1 MKNGKKGQF
10 SPKQLLLAAVVGSF
24 LVGCG
29 DTSMESHLESA
40 RSYATEAKLDAAI
53 VEYKNAI
60 QKAPNVALPR
70 FELGKLYLDMQNYPA
85 AEKELNKALELGYA
99 ASSII
104 PLLSLAY
111 QQSGAET
118 ALADVD
124 YRTQGLTA
132 VESAE
137 VGFYKLQALVQ
148 LNDMEEAEAVLNDLI
163 TLDTQSVYKGLI
175 ESYQYIIANDFE
187 KALEKTESLRAQA
200 PQNKDVLQQLAKLYI
215 MNQKRAEAMDVYSE
229 YVSLYPLDRT
239 TKFAYASLLIE
250 ERDTARAEPIVDE
263 LLALSKNNPLLNMFK
278 GIIASSNGQHADAL
292 SYLELAIQGGQSD
305 QIVRLVAGFSA
316 YQIQDFEAAQR
327 HLTMIAS
334 SLPDNHPGLRML
346 ADSMLQLGESEEAL
360 GVLSRVEGEA
370 GVDALLFSKAS
381 YQLLR
386 QGNLVGAQEM
396 VDKTETVTD
405 TAEDLARLGALQ
417 LSLNDIEGLVNLE
430 QAVARAP
437 ESAES
442 QNTLVRAYVATGQF
456 DKASA
461 AANEWKKQDPTLAL
475 PLVYLANIALAEQN
489 YSEATALLDEADT
502 LEGAKSEITYARVS
516 LLVSQQKIDDALAV
530 INAFIE
536 NNPSDVQALT
546 LWYGLAAE
554 KNDTSEVVAYTKAQ
568 IEKEPDALDVRVLL
582 ARFYTVEGNAEQA
595 IQLLNDIKGDK
606 QSPLSFW
613 NVKGQA
619 FIAANKVAD
628 AEAFFKHWLSVYPQ
642 DKNAV
647 LGSVLIADT
656 QNKYRDG
663 LALLTNVIEKRP
675 DAQLTLLK
683 AYFHSMVGETAQA
696 WDIINKTAEP
706 VRELPFVQGIIGRLL
721 VSDKKPQDA
730 IPHIQVAYDASPN
743 SDNALLLVAAYE
755 MTNKKEAALTF
766 LQKHVTQSP
775 NDVRSAMLL
784 AERQISGDTP
794 AAMRTYSSIL
804 EITPDNFVVLNNLA
818 YLQFQRGNVA
828 EAKVLAERAVNLQSD
843 NAEAV
848 DTLAQILIAQQ
859 DNEEALRLYERID
872 TKPMSNEEVFLNYV
886 ELLLTMDKKALAER
900 RLSARELMKP
910 DSVERAKALKQKYGL

>member
-1 MKNGKKGQF
+1 M
-10 SPKQLLLAAVVGSF
+10 
-24 LVGCG
+24 
-29 DTSMESHLESA
+29 
-40 RSYATEAKLDAAI
+40 
-53 VEYKNAI
+53 
-60 QKAPNVALPR
+60 
-70 FELGKLYLDMQNYPA
+70 
-85 AEKELNKALELGYA
+85 
-99 ASSII
+99 AS
-104 PLLSLAY
+104 
-111 QQSGAET
+111 
-118 ALADVD
+118 
-124 YRTQGLTA
+124 
-132 VESAE
+132 
-137 VGFYKLQALVQ
+137 
-148 LNDMEEAEAVLNDLI
+148 
-163 TLDTQSVYKGLI
+163 
-175 ESYQYIIANDFE
+175 
-187 KALEKTESLRAQA
+187 
-200 PQNKDVLQQLAKLYI
+200 
-215 MNQKRAEAMDVYSE
+215 
-229 YVSLYPLDRT
+229 
-239 TKFAYASLLIE
+239 
-250 ERDTARAEPIVDE
+250 
-263 LLALSKNNPLLNMFK
+263 
-278 GIIASSNGQHADAL
+278 
-292 SYLELAIQGGQSD
+292 
-305 QIVRLVAGFSA
+305 
-316 YQIQDFEAAQR
+316 
-327 HLTMIAS
+327 
-334 SLPDNHPGLRML
+334 
-346 ADSMLQLGESEEAL
+346 
-360 GVLSRVEGEA
+360 
-370 GVDALLFSKAS
+370 
-381 YQLLR
+381 
-386 QGNLVGAQEM
+386 
-396 VDKTETVTD
+396 
-405 TAEDLARLGALQ
+405 
-417 LSLNDIEGLVNLE
+417 
-430 QAVARAP
+430 
-437 ESAES
+437 
-442 QNTLVRAYVATGQF
+442 
-456 DKASA
+456 
-461 AANEWKKQDPTLAL
+461 
-475 PLVYLANIALAEQN
+475 
-489 YSEATALLDEADT
+489 
-502 LEGAKSEITYARVS
+502 
-516 LLVSQQKIDDALAV
+516 
-530 INAFIE
+530 
-536 NNPSDVQALT
+536 
-546 LWYGLAAE
+546 E
-554 KNDTSEVVAYTKAQ
+554 KNDASEVVAYTKAQ

-755 MTNKKEAALTF
+755 MTNKKEAALAF

-900 RLSARELMKP
+900 RLSARELVKP